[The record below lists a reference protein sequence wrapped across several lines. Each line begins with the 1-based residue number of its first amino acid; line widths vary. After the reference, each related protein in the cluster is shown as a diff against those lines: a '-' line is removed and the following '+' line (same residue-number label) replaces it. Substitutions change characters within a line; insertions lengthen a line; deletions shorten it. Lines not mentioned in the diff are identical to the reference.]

1 MKEWYMEKFL
11 PFLRFAW
18 DQIVKYFYVQKWN
31 AYGIVTFVFH
41 ILMLITIGAC
51 GIAIVKYLKD
61 YQIFESIFAK
71 IAGDAAAYD
80 KIQRRQRKK
89 EAEERNVQIREKSE
103 KTIIDKIYDGVAMT
117 GLTEVIPGFSESGFL
132 LICLIILV
140 LSFIIMTRLRGW
152 IVGLGFV
159 AAIIISGSYAI
170 SIITYQRRM
179 KLEAQLLQFIDSVSS
194 ASVQFA
200 NLIDIFG
207 VIYHQFKAPLRKG
220 LEACYVEAKQTSN
233 KDAALRN
240 LVRKYDSAQFAFII
254 DNLKLCSDVTGDY
267 RGICKDLA
275 DTVAIYSASHKAKQ
289 AILRN
294 SKIQISIMFVM
305 AFGIMYSLNMFL
317 GGLKET
323 LLETIP
329 GNFCLGGLFLLYF
342 YGMNIKAEK

>member
-1 MKEWYMEKFL
+1 MKTWYLEKFL
-11 PFLRFAW
+11 PFMRFAW
-18 DQIVKYFYVQKWN
+18 EQVVKYFTVQEWN
-31 AYGIVTFVFH
+31 TYGIVTLVFH
-41 ILMLITIGAC
+41 VLMLITIGAF
-51 GIAIVKYLKD
+51 GLAVVKYLKD

-80 KIQRRQRKK
+80 KIQRKQRKR
-89 EAEERNVQIREKSE
+89 EAEERNVKIRETSE
-103 KTIIDKIYDGVAMT
+103 KTIINKIYDGIAMT

-132 LICLIILV
+132 IVCGIVLLIA
-140 LSFIIMTRLRGW
+140 FIFMTRLRGW
-152 IVGLGFV
+152 IIGLAFVGGLIL
-159 AAIIISGSYAI
+159 AGSYAV

-207 VIYHQFKAPLRKG
+207 VIYLQFKSPLRKG
-220 LEACYVEAKQTSN
+220 LEACYIEAKQTSD
-233 KDAALRN
+233 KEAALRN
-240 LVRKYDSAQFAFII
+240 LVRRYDSAQFAFII

-275 DTVAIYSASHKAKQ
+275 DTVAIYSSSHKAKQ

-294 SKIQISIMFVM
+294 SKIQITIMFGM
-305 AFGIMYSLNMFL
+305 AFAIMWALNMFL

-329 GNFCLGGLFLLYF
+329 GNLCLGGMFLLYF